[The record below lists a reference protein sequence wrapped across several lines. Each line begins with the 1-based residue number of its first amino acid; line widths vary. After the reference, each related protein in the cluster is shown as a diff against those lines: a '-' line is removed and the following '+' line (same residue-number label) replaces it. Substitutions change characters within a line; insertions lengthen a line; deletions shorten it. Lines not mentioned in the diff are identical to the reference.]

1 MSDGPPDN
9 DVDGVINF
17 EDSDDDNNG
26 VDDADDTF
34 PFDSSESVDTDND
47 GVGNNLHSDDD
58 GDGVSDQ
65 LDSFPLDATK
75 TGDSEDPNTSNP
87 YLGRSYHMTNSQSPN
102 LSETQIINASG
113 SA

>member
-34 PFDSSESVDTDND
+34 PFDSSESVDSDND
-47 GVGNNLHSDDD
+47 GVGNNLDSDDD

-75 TGDSEDPNTSNP
+75 PGIVKILILAIPILVGPT
-87 YLGRSYHMTNSQSPN
+87 
-102 LSETQIINASG
+102 I
-113 SA
+113 